1 MNYEMLFAGHQD
13 KRVRAALI
21 GVGEFGASLIG
32 QARSIPM
39 LEIPV
44 LCDRDEHRA
53 VAALLDSGVT
63 PSDVAICDTVFSALK
78 ALADGKTIVVTDDSL
93 VDLLPIDIIVEATGV
108 PEVAARNAMA
118 AIERG
123 RHVAMV
129 SKEADSVVGPILHHK
144 ASEAGCVYT
153 PIDGDQPSLLIG
165 LVTWA
170 RLLGLEIIAAG
181 KSSEYDFVY
190 DPAAQTISW
199 CDQTIVVPEFADL
212 WALADGDVG
221 AFLASRSE
229 ALATFPQSIVPDYC
243 EMGIVTNATGL
254 KPDGAR
260 FHAPLA
266 RTIEVPGI
274 FRPRAKGGVLTNS
287 PVIDVFN
294 CLRRPDEASFAGGV
308 FIVVRCSDK
317 ATWKVLQSKGIPMSR
332 QGDHAL
338 LYNPQHLLGLEAP
351 ISLLSAALLGRS
363 TGGADPKP
371 IVDLVAR
378 TTRDFRAGE
387 RLTIIDHHSHAMD
400 GVEPLL
406 VDAAPAI
413 GGNALPYYLALGG
426 LLRRDVAVGE
436 MLTAEAIEMPDDSV
450 LHQLRREQ
458 DDQFLR
464 HSADQT

>member
-53 VAALLDSGVT
+53 VAALLDGGIA
-63 PSDVAICDTVFSALK
+63 PSDVAICDTVFAALK
-78 ALADGKTIVVTDDSL
+78 ALADGKTVIVTDAGL
-93 VDLLPIDIIVEATGV
+93 IDLLPIDIIVEATGV
-108 PEVAARNAMA
+108 PEVAARNALA

-123 RHVAMV
+123 RHVAIV

-144 ASEAGCVYT
+144 AIEAGCVYT

-170 RLLGLEIIAAG
+170 RLLGLEIVAAG
-181 KSSEYDFVY
+181 KSSEYDFIY
-190 DPAAQTISW
+190 DPAAETISW
-199 CDQTIVVPEFADL
+199 RDQTIDVPDFADL
-212 WALADGDVG
+212 WPLPADDIGT
-221 AFLASRSE
+221 FLTSRSE
-229 ALATFPQSIVPDYC
+229 ALAAFPQSIVPDYC

-254 KPDGAR
+254 KPDNAR

-274 FRPRAKGGVLTNS
+274 FRPQSAGGVLTNS

-317 ATWKVLQSKGIPMSR
+317 ATWKVLQRKGIPMSR

-351 ISLLSAALLGRS
+351 VSLLSAALLGRS
-363 TGGADPKP
+363 TGGADPRP

-378 TTRDFRAGE
+378 ATRDFQAGE

-400 GVEPLL
+400 GVQPLL
-406 VDAAPAI
+406 VDAAPVTD
-413 GGNALPYYLALGG
+413 GNALPYYLALGG
-426 LLRRDVAVGE
+426 LLKRDVAAGE
-436 MLTAEAIEMPDDSV
+436 MLMAGAIEIPDDSV

-458 DDQFLR
+458 DDQFLGNR
-464 HSADQT
+464 ADVT

>member
-1 MNYEMLFAGHQD
+1 MNYEMFFAGHQD

-21 GVGEFGASLIG
+21 GVGEFGASLIA

-44 LCDRDEHRA
+44 LCDRNEQRA
-53 VAALLDSGVT
+53 VAALLDCGVAPT
-63 PSDVAICDTVFSALK
+63 DLAICDTVFAALK
-78 ALADGKTIVVTDDSL
+78 ALADDKTVIVTDAGL
-93 VDLLPIDIIVEATGV
+93 IDLLPIDIIVEATGV

-129 SKEADSVVGPILHHK
+129 SKEADSVVGPVLHHK
-144 ASEAGCVYT
+144 AGVAGCVYT
-153 PIDGDQPSLLIG
+153 PIDGDQPGLLIG

-170 RLLGLEIIAAG
+170 RVLGLEIVAAG
-181 KSSEYDFVY
+181 KSSEYDFIY

-199 CDQTIVVPEFADL
+199 RDQTIDVPEFADL
-212 WALADGDVG
+212 WPLADDDVGTFLKSRSVALA
-221 AFLASRSE
+221 A
-229 ALATFPQSIVPDYC
+229 FPQSIVPDYC

-254 KPDGAR
+254 KPDNAR

-274 FRPRAKGGVLTNS
+274 FRPQEMGGILTNS

-317 ATWKVLQSKGIPMSR
+317 ATWKVLQGKGIPVSR

-363 TGGADPKP
+363 TGGAAPKP

-400 GVEPLL
+400 GVEPMLL
-406 VDAAPAI
+406 DAAAVTD
-413 GGNALPYYLALGG
+413 GNALPYYLALGG
-426 LLRRDVAVGE
+426 LLTRDVVAGE
-436 MLTAEAIEMPDDSV
+436 VLTAETVEIPQDSV

-458 DDQFLR
+458 DDLFLG
-464 HSADQT
+464 DTTV